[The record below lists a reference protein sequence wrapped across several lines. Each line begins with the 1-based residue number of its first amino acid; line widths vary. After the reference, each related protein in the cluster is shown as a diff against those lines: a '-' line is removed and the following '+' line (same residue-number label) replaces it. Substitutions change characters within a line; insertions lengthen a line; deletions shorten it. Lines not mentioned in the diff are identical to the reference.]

1 MRFTDR
7 IAIAITCVAVLIAVG
22 CGSDPDAPRIL
33 DITFDPEGPVPTNTD
48 VTVTADVVGGNLS
61 YHWSV
66 SGGIIRETQSHSSQA
81 TSDAKIMVTDAG
93 DDDIGK
99 VLDELG
105 YEWTEESPDALG
117 DDLILD
123 EFDCVFVNSSLN
135 ISVTNDEFALR
146 RWVDD
151 GGSLYAS
158 GRASELVDLLWPGK
172 IVFPEPD
179 PYAGSANPGSE
190 FISAWVTD
198 DGMAQSVGF
207 ISCEFAYPDRV
218 WMPVVSTGSAVT
230 TIMRADASE
239 VVNIGAVTN
248 LPVGY
253 DFSEMPLAAFF
264 SHGDGKVFFTN
275 LYSDEASGDSV
286 DMLRRYFS
294 ASVATEPMAST
305 NHYLTDLAGFFPW
318 KDYTGVMMEED
329 QTEYSF
335 ELPDSD
341 DVHLILNA
349 TRGVF
354 TMTVDG
360 PGDADREVSGSVP
373 FSTTF
378 QDVESGDWTVTV
390 EVTDASGG
398 EYIPYVLSVGQRA
411 QTEELITTVPEV
423 IWRTPMEPETY
434 TIKLRVIDDRS
445 RADEWIV
452 GLKVE

>member
-1 MRFTDR
+1 MRFATR
-7 IAIAITCVAVLIAVG
+7 TAIIFSCIAVILIMG
-22 CGSDPDAPRIL
+22 CQGDPDAPRIL
-33 DITFDPEGPVPTNTD
+33 DITFDPEGPVPTNSD
-48 VTVTADVVGGNLS
+48 VTVTADVTGGGLT

-66 SGGIIRETQSHSSQA
+66 SGGIIRETQSHSPQA
-81 TSDAKIMVTDAG
+81 ASDAEIMVTDAG
-93 DDDIGK
+93 DDDIGQ

-105 YEWTEESPDALG
+105 YEWTEEPLDTLG
-117 DDLILD
+117 DEAALSDY
-123 EFDCVFVNSSLN
+123 DCVFVNSSLHL
-135 ISVTNDEFALR
+135 SVTNDEFALR

-151 GGSLYAS
+151 GGTLYAS

-179 PYAGSANPGSE
+179 PYVGSANPGSD

-218 WMPVVSTGSAVT
+218 WTPAVSTGSAVT
-230 TIMRADASE
+230 TIMRADASG
-239 VVNIGAVTN
+239 VVNAGSVTN

-253 DFSEMPLAAFF
+253 DFSDMPLAAFF

-275 LYSDEASGDSV
+275 LYSDTSSGHSV
-286 DMLRRYFS
+286 DVLRRYF
-294 ASVATEPMAST
+294 AAFVATEPMAST

-318 KDYTGVMMEED
+318 KDYIGVMMEED
-329 QTEYSF
+329 QTEYAF
-335 ELPDSD
+335 ELDDAD

-360 PGDADREVSGSVP
+360 PGDADREISGSVP

-378 QDVESGDWTVTV
+378 QDVESGDWTVAV
-390 EVTDASGG
+390 EVTDASGA
-398 EYIPYVLSVGQRA
+398 EYIPYVLSVAQRS

-434 TIKLRVIDDRS
+434 TIKLRIIDSLS

-452 GLKVE
+452 GLQVE